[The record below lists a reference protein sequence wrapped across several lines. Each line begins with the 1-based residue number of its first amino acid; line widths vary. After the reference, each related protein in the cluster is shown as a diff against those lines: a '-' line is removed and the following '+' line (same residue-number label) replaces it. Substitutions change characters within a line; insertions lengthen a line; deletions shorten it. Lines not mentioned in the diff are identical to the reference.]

1 MLTMSIAEARAEF
14 SGLLKK
20 VQMGESVTIV
30 NGRRRVPIAVVVP
43 FDVEGVE
50 MPEKR
55 PVGLLEHWNFWMDED
70 YKLTEEEL
78 FGDKFQEYTQETQG
92 KK

>member
-1 MLTMSIAEARAEF
+1 MSIAEARAEF

-55 PVGLLEHWNFWMDED
+55 PVGLLKHWNFWMDED